1 MAIEVAVQRPEIGD
15 VVDIERTET
24 SVRGASK
31 GTHCSL
37 AWSAGSPVAQAE
49 AKGRRR

>member
-24 SVRGASK
+24 SVRGTPK
-31 GTHCSL
+31 GTPLFACVVGGV
-37 AWSAGSPVAQAE
+37 ARRAG
-49 AKGRRR
+49 